1 MPIQIPDEM
10 EETSNPVAEAPA
22 PGAAGY
28 DKTYSGKFGA
38 AKGPSAVQCI
48 VNPGKG
54 GRADAVTIVS
64 SEGETKVRPP
74 PPQTQ
79 LANGPQRAWQGRL
92 LTTDAVSRSQATIPY
107 LELHTFHVITGEGNR
122 KPGISFEHKPDP
134 AKAGRDYRVW
144 MDGAQA
150 KACAEQVMSILHAI
164 ERQLQFEQMGD
175 GDDEMET

>member
-28 DKTYSGKFGA
+28 DKTYAGKFGA
-38 AKGPSAVQCI
+38 AKGPSAIQCI

-74 PPQTQ
+74 PPQRHSWPT
-79 LANGPQRAWQGRL
+79 GPRGLGR
-92 LTTDAVSRSQATIPY
+92 
-107 LELHTFHVITGEGNR
+107 
-122 KPGISFEHKPDP
+122 
-134 AKAGRDYRVW
+134 
-144 MDGAQA
+144 GA
-150 KACAEQVMSILHAI
+150 C
-164 ERQLQFEQMGD
+164 
-175 GDDEMET
+175 